1 MIAQL
6 DSVERLE
13 SLIKSPRYQKK
24 YAMIV
29 NDNVVTGSYNDHLS
43 MLEGIEKLD
52 GNPIPHLT
60 RAWGGLAG
68 E

>member
-1 MIAQL
+1 
-6 DSVERLE
+6 
-13 SLIKSPRYQKK
+13 
-24 YAMIV
+24 MIV

-52 GNPIPHLT
+52 GNPHLASNARLGPT
-60 RAWGGLAG
+60 RR